1 MLKTGAECG
10 MYVVTDLTTQ
20 DVGYSHFMIVHN
32 GSQVVGGEKVGL
44 EQDGVRRQRR
54 MGIF

>member
-1 MLKTGAECG
+1 